1 MLRKFKNSSGST
13 LAVALF
19 VIVVLGMLA
28 MALARMRV
36 DSSDTHIHAVM
47 YVQAEMAASSALD
60 AATYQLYPLGT
71 HRADPSTLTSSDTA
85 DAVGGCDRVSK
96 KFTFSE
102 TAFAGLSRCSVDV
115 TCQRQAAVLDL
126 DADPDVKFT
135 NYVRQVNYFLTAAA
149 VCEAGE
155 AGGEQH
161 YRVAKTVYS
170 ALLDGD

>member
-47 YVQAEMAASSALD
+47 YVQAEMAANSALE

-71 HRADPSTLTSSDTA
+71 HRADPSALSGSDTA
-85 DAVGGCDRVSK
+85 DTQGACGRVSK

-102 TAFAGLSRCSVDV
+102 TVFAGLSRCSVAV
-115 TCQRQAAVLDL
+115 TCQRQAAVLDR

-135 NYVRQVNYFLTAAA
+135 NYVRQVNYFLTASA

-155 AGGEQH
+155 SGSGQH
-161 YRVAKTVYS
+161 YSVAKTVYS
-170 ALLDGD
+170 ALIDGD